1 MKKQD
6 LISIVVPIYNVEK
19 YLEKC
24 INSIIIQTYK
34 NIEIILV
41 NDGSTDSSGK
51 ICDIYLK
58 KDKRIKVVHKKNG
71 GLSDA
76 RNVGIENAKGK
87 YIAFIDSDDFIDS
100 DFIEILYNL
109 IIEYNADVS
118 CCKCNVIYKKNKKQQ
133 VEEKINIFTNYEAI
147 NEMLYQ
153 GKIDNSACNKLY
165 KLNLFED
172 IKYPKSKYFED
183 LDTTYKIFLKSD
195 KIVATNKK
203 LYNYYQRTG
212 SILHKKNEKL
222 CNDLYE
228 IINSMEKKLN
238 HYSVLKKAIICRKIN
253 ACFYIYRN
261 SNNKILKEECKKI
274 VKLNRCNVL
283 KDKNINKKTKY
294 GLYLSYLGM
303 NIVNIV
309 FKILK
314 TLNIK

>member
-58 KDKRIKVVHKKNG
+58 KDKRIKVIHKKNG

-153 GKIDNSACNKLY
+153 GKVYHQL
-165 KLNLFED
+165 
-172 IKYPKSKYFED
+172 
-183 LDTTYKIFLKSD
+183 
-195 KIVATNKK
+195 
-203 LYNYYQRTG
+203 
-212 SILHKKNEKL
+212 
-222 CNDLYE
+222 
-228 IINSMEKKLN
+228 
-238 HYSVLKKAIICRKIN
+238 
-253 ACFYIYRN
+253 
-261 SNNKILKEECKKI
+261 
-274 VKLNRCNVL
+274 
-283 KDKNINKKTKY
+283 
-294 GLYLSYLGM
+294 
-303 NIVNIV
+303 
-309 FKILK
+309 
-314 TLNIK
+314 

>member
-58 KDKRIKVVHKKNG
+58 IDKRIKVVHKKNG

-87 YIAFIDSDDFIDS
+87 YIAFIDSDDFLDS

-118 CCKCNVIYKKNKKQQ
+118 CCKCNVIYK
-133 VEEKINIFTNYEAI
+133 
-147 NEMLYQ
+147 
-153 GKIDNSACNKLY
+153 
-165 KLNLFED
+165 LN
-172 IKYPKSKYFED
+172 
-183 LDTTYKIFLKSD
+183 
-195 KIVATNKK
+195 
-203 LYNYYQRTG
+203 
-212 SILHKKNEKL
+212 
-222 CNDLYE
+222 
-228 IINSMEKKLN
+228 
-238 HYSVLKKAIICRKIN
+238 
-253 ACFYIYRN
+253 
-261 SNNKILKEECKKI
+261 
-274 VKLNRCNVL
+274 
-283 KDKNINKKTKY
+283 
-294 GLYLSYLGM
+294 
-303 NIVNIV
+303 
-309 FKILK
+309 
-314 TLNIK
+314 